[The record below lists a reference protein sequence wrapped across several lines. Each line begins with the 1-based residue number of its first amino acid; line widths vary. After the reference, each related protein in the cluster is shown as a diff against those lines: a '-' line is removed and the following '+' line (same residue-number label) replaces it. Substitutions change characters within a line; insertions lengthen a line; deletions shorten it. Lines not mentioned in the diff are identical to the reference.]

1 MQPIEHKAFALEVKE
16 VGEAGTFVGYG
27 AVFGN
32 KDTYGDV
39 IEAGAF
45 AKSLK
50 SLGSDPLPMLWQH
63 DSREPIGVFT
73 AMSEDAKGLK
83 VEGQLAVPEVRRA
96 VEAHAL
102 LRQKALRGLSI
113 GYRVDGPKG
122 AQMDADGTRR
132 LKAIDLVEI
141 SLVTVPANPK
151 ARVTAVKSLRDLER
165 ALRDAGLSRE
175 DAKALLAK
183 GAAGLGLRDADVE
196 ESASSVLAAL
206 RQLREQVGAR

>member
-1 MQPIEHKAFALEVKE
+1 MQALEHKAFALDVKE
-16 VGEAGTFVGYG
+16 IGDAGTFVGYG

-32 KDTYGDV
+32 MDTYGDV
-39 IEAGAF
+39 IEPGAF
-45 AKSLK
+45 EKSLK
-50 SLGSDPLPMLWQH
+50 KLGDEPLPMLWQH
-63 DSREPIGVFT
+63 DSREPIGVF
-73 AMSEDAKGLK
+73 AALSEDAKGLK
-83 VEGQLAVPEVRRA
+83 VEGKLAVPDVRRA

-102 LRQKALRGLSI
+102 LKQRALRGLSI

-122 AQMDADGTRR
+122 ATMDADGTRR

-151 ARVTAVKSLRDLER
+151 ARVTAVKSIRDLER
-165 ALRDAGLSRE
+165 TLRDAGLSRE

-196 ESASSVLAAL
+196 ESASSLIADF
-206 RQLREQVGAR
+206 RRLRETIAAR